1 MRLRVFFMMKHVRWM
16 FSWESCSSARM
27 FFPDFFSKWSF
38 YDRPFFYFK
47 VSSDLKLDVASCV
60 FFLKNKEKSMST
72 SVEWWVASRM
82 NRTHWAF
89 TLHLH
94 LYAQQHEAHKLS
106 DVSFSSHVFLLLL
119 HHTAVFTLPAPPL
132 KDLFIALLLF
142 IRQDNTFIFLLFLFH
157 RLCAYSR
164 SQNKNK

>member
-1 MRLRVFFMMKHVRWM
+1 MWDECFRENPAALL
-16 FSWESCSSARM
+16 EC

-38 YDRPFFYFK
+38 YDWPFFYFK

-60 FFLKNKEKSMST
+60 FFLKNKEKSLSN
-72 SVEWWVASRM
+72 RM

-132 KDLFIALLLF
+132 RDLFIALLLF

-157 RLCAYSR
+157 RLCAYSQ
-164 SQNKNK
+164 SQNKNKKIKKS